1 MADTLPI
8 GYRFSPSD
16 EQLFFYYLAH
26 RVRGDLSFSG
36 FIPEFD
42 VYEKEPWK
50 FFDEDADRSL
60 YVFTKIKMKKSRA
73 ERTAGSGFWKGV
85 KTTDIEDH
93 QGNIVGHKKH
103 FNFKAKDGSSFEREN
118 AAKGSWIMHEYS
130 MLKQE
135 IVLCKIRFKK
145 EESGKKQGTT
155 IFLSM
160 AVRTREDHRL
170 NESSDFNHNIDVPHQ
185 DINMESSETMSLF
198 SHPLVDRQAWYCT
211 GLEGEFST
219 LASQPCLAIS
229 AQPVFD
235 NGGFVSERRPIE
247 QSFMGIATSGGN
259 ATSPAL
265 PITEENTDDNG
276 SQWFLDHINLDWTN
290 GWEDPED
297 IFVPG
302 EWPLACDVT
311 ASEFAPLMVE
321 ALE

>member
-8 GYRFSPSD
+8 GCRFSPSD

-60 YVFTKIKMKKSRA
+60 YFFTKIKMKKSRA

-145 EESGKKQGTT
+145 EESREKQGTT

-160 AVRTREDHRL
+160 PVELEKITDSTNLPTSTATSMCLTKTSTWNHRKQCL
-170 NESSDFNHNIDVPHQ
+170 PFRVLMLIGNH
-185 DINMESSETMSLF
+185 
-198 SHPLVDRQAWYCT
+198 
-211 GLEGEFST
+211 
-219 LASQPCLAIS
+219 
-229 AQPVFD
+229 
-235 NGGFVSERRPIE
+235 
-247 QSFMGIATSGGN
+247 GIAQVRRGN
-259 ATSPAL
+259 PSRWHLNRA
-265 PITEENTDDNG
+265 
-276 SQWFLDHINLDWTN
+276 
-290 GWEDPED
+290 
-297 IFVPG
+297 
-302 EWPLACDVT
+302 
-311 ASEFAPLMVE
+311 
-321 ALE
+321 

>member
-1 MADTLPI
+1 MVDTLPI
-8 GYRFSPSD
+8 GYQFSPSD

-135 IVLCKIRFKK
+135 
-145 EESGKKQGTT
+145 
-155 IFLSM
+155 
-160 AVRTREDHRL
+160 DHK
-170 NESSDFNHNIDVPHQ
+170 
-185 DINMESSETMSLF
+185 
-198 SHPLVDRQAWYCT
+198 
-211 GLEGEFST
+211 
-219 LASQPCLAIS
+219 
-229 AQPVFD
+229 
-235 NGGFVSERRPIE
+235 
-247 QSFMGIATSGGN
+247 
-259 ATSPAL
+259 TSP
-265 PITEENTDDNG
+265 
-276 SQWFLDHINLDWTN
+276 WFLGQSKASRLDIQWPKST
-290 GWEDPED
+290 WEDTLLNGFLTTSISIGQMVNGLLPQ
-297 IFVPG
+297 
-302 EWPLACDVT
+302 WPLARDAT
-311 ASEFAPLMVE
+311 ASEFSPLTVE
-321 ALE
+321 ALEQSFGEDLREYVNSPLQEPNELLHSMNIG

>member
-36 FIPEFD
+36 FIPKFD

-50 FFDEDADRSL
+50 FFDENADRSL

-103 FNFKAKDGSSFEREN
+103 FNFKVKDGSSFEREN

-135 IVLCKIRFKK
+135 VSRIL
-145 EESGKKQGTT
+145 
-155 IFLSM
+155 LLY
-160 AVRTREDHRL
+160 HL
-170 NESSDFNHNIDVPHQ
+170 
-185 DINMESSETMSLF
+185 LF
-198 SHPLVDRQAWYCT
+198 
-211 GLEGEFST
+211 
-219 LASQPCLAIS
+219 
-229 AQPVFD
+229 
-235 NGGFVSERRPIE
+235 
-247 QSFMGIATSGGN
+247 IA
-259 ATSPAL
+259 
-265 PITEENTDDNG
+265 
-276 SQWFLDHINLDWTN
+276 
-290 GWEDPED
+290 
-297 IFVPG
+297 
-302 EWPLACDVT
+302 
-311 ASEFAPLMVE
+311 M
-321 ALE
+321 